1 MFCHMYSPA
10 GLWTNSPISMPPSFL
25 GFSSL
30 LTGTTGATSRG
41 LRPSLALNRFVS
53 SMLRLVSDEEMR
65 GGEGAFGGEGTG
77 PDMMGGGGG
86 VAVREVLGGGGV
98 ATREILGGGGAGT
111 RMTSSSATEH

>member
-1 MFCHMYSPA
+1 
-10 GLWTNSPISMPPSFL
+10 MPPSFL

-65 GGEGAFGGEGTG
+65 GGEGAFGGEGRGT
-77 PDMMGGGGG
+77 DMMGGGGG
-86 VAVREVLGGGGV
+86 VAAWVVFGGGGGV
-98 ATREILGGGGAGT
+98 AAREILGGGGAGT